1 MVINQVGEKGLD
13 MRENRREFLRK
24 SALVATGAVSSA
36 LPTIISPRAFA
47 SKASVA
53 PSDRIRL
60 GFIGVGNRG
69 GQNLG
74 TFLGKLDRVDIVALC
89 DVDSNY
95 LNAARQK
102 VDPKTNG
109 KCTAYGDYRK
119 LLERKDID
127 GVVISTPDHW
137 HALTTIDACRAGKDV
152 YCEKPLTLTIA
163 EGQAM
168 TAAARDHKRVVQTG
182 SQQRSDD
189 RFRLACEL
197 VRSGRIGKVHTV
209 RVGIA
214 GVNFGKKKPLEDRSE
229 PPPELDYDF
238 WLGPAPYRPYNPKH
252 VHYNFRFFW
261 DYSGGQMTNWGAH
274 HLDIAQWG
282 LGMDESG
289 PVSVVGTAKYD
300 AQKRFEVPEWC
311 EVTYE
316 YANGTKLI
324 CGQSQRG
331 GTTFEGKD
339 GTIFVTRDALEAKPG
354 ELATEP
360 LTDSDVHLYESKDH
374 HSNWLDC
381 IRSRK
386 LPICDVAIGHRSAT
400 VCHLGNIAIRSQKT
414 VHWDPAKEQMVG
426 DAELQ
431 KMTSRSY
438 RAPWSLSVPS

>member
-1 MVINQVGEKGLD
+1 
-13 MRENRREFLRK
+13 MRENRRDFLRK
-24 SALVATGAVSSA
+24 SAVTIAGAAATA
-36 LPTIISPRAFA
+36 LPAIISPRAFA
-47 SKASVA
+47 TRGAAA

-74 TFLGKLDRVDIVALC
+74 TFLKMQDRVDVVALC
-89 DVDSNY
+89 DVDTNY
-95 LNAARQK
+95 LNAAAQK
-102 VDPKTNG
+102 VDAASKR
-109 KCTAYGDYRK
+109 KCALYGDYRK
-119 LLERKDID
+119 LLENQDVD
-127 GVVISTPDHW
+127 AVVVSTPDHW
-137 HALTTIDACRAGKDV
+137 HALTTIDACHAGKDV

-163 EGQAM
+163 EGKSM
-168 TAAARDHKRVVQTG
+168 IAAARASKRIVQTG

-189 RFRLACEL
+189 KFRLGCEL

-209 RVGIA
+209 RVGIS
-214 GVNFGKKKPLEDRSE
+214 GVNFGKKKPIDELRD
-229 PPPELDYDF
+229 PPPELNYDF

-289 PVSVVGTAKYD
+289 PVMAKGSAKYD

-311 EVTYE
+311 EVNYE
-316 YANGTKLI
+316 YADGTKMI

-339 GTIFVTRDALEAKPG
+339 GTIYVSRGVIETTPKSLVEEHLSDK
-354 ELATEP
+354 
-360 LTDSDVHLYESKDH
+360 DVHLYESADH
-374 HSNWLDC
+374 HGNWLDC

-400 VCHLGNIAIRSQKT
+400 VCHLGNIAVRSQKV
-414 VHWDPAKEQMVG
+414 VHWDPQKEEMVG
-426 DAELQ
+426 DTELQ
-431 KMTSRSY
+431 GMTSRPY
-438 RAPWSLSVPS
+438 RAPWSLPVS